1 MSRKFVVLAAVLAAV
16 IFASHPAGAQQ
27 RKPINPTIDA
37 TNFWVGGAWTAV
49 FFGINHFDA
58 KWNTAHAGMTALSAG
73 VLTTGG
79 CVATAPMVASAV
91 LARPLTYR
99 EAYMLVGSCV
109 IPIVGGWLV
118 NEAFNNGW
126 MWAPDEK
133 PVRVAHHGKKKM
145 AAATPAA
152 TTAAAAPAATTG
164 AATPATTAAAA
175 KPATTPALAK
185 PKVAAVKKAEKIAA
199 AMPVDSLIAAH

>member
-1 MSRKFVVLAAVLAAV
+1 MLRKFIVLAAVLAAFV
-16 IFASHPAGAQQ
+16 FVSHPAAAQQ
-27 RKPINPTIDA
+27 RKPINPVVDA

-58 KWNTAHAGMTALSAG
+58 KWNTAHAGMTALGAG

-99 EAYMLVGSCV
+99 EAYTLVGSCV

-133 PVRVAHHGKKKM
+133 PVRVAHHGTKKV
-145 AAATPAA
+145 A
-152 TTAAAAPAATTG
+152 TAA
-164 AATPATTAAAA
+164 PATTAAAA
-175 KPATTPALAK
+175 APAAK
-185 PKVAAVKKAEKIAA
+185 PKVAAVKKVEKIAA
-199 AMPVDSLIAAH
+199 AMPVDSLIAEH

>member
-16 IFASHPAGAQQ
+16 VFASHPAGAQQ

-58 KWNTAHAGMTALSAG
+58 KWNTAHAGMTALGAG

-133 PVRVAHHGKKKM
+133 PVRVAHHATKKM
-145 AAATPAA
+145 AAAT
-152 TTAAAAPAATTG
+152 
-164 AATPATTAAAA
+164 TPATTAAAA
-175 KPATTPALAK
+175 KPVTRAK
-185 PKVAAVKKAEKIAA
+185 PKVAAVKKTEKIAA
-199 AMPVDSLIAAH
+199 AMPVDSLIAEH

>member
-1 MSRKFVVLAAVLAAV
+1 MSRKFVVLAAVLAAIV
-16 IFASHPAGAQQ
+16 FASHPAGAQQ
-27 RKPINPTIDA
+27 RKPINPTVDA
-37 TNFWVGGAWTAV
+37 TNFWVGGAWTVV

-58 KWNTAHAGMTALSAG
+58 KWNSAHAGISALSAG
-73 VLTTGG
+73 VLTTVG

-91 LARPLTYR
+91 LNRPLTYR
-99 EAYMLVGSCV
+99 EAYTLVGSCV

-145 AAATPAA
+145 AAATPAVTTG
-152 TTAAAAPAATTG
+152 TTAP
-164 AATPATTAAAA
+164 AAAA
-175 KPATTPALAK
+175 KPATPAK

-199 AMPVDSLIAAH
+199 AMPVDSLLAEH

>member
-1 MSRKFVVLAAVLAAV
+1 MLRKLVVLAAILATV
-16 IFASHPAGAQQ
+16 VFLCHPAGAQQ

-37 TNFWVGGAWTAV
+37 TNFWVGSAWTAV

-58 KWNTAHAGMTALSAG
+58 KWNSAHAGMTALSAG
-73 VLTTGG
+73 VLTTVG

-133 PVRVAHHGKKKM
+133 PVRVAHHGTKKI
-145 AAATPAA
+145 AA
-152 TTAAAAPAATTG
+152 TTRAGTTSAAAPAATTG
-164 AATPATTAAAA
+164 AAMTTTTAAAA
-175 KPATTPALAK
+175 ATTPAPAK